1 MLPDLFGHSD
11 FEFVSDFGFRVSNF
25 PSASFRASVPF
36 HPPFPFN
43 LPRMR
48 LGTVIGRVT
57 LSQEEPIY
65 SGSRLL
71 IVQPLSKEQFA
82 GAPAQPLAR
91 GNSLVVFDQL
101 GAGQGSI
108 VGFTEGAEATQPFDG
123 PAPVDAYNACI
134 IDQIYYQ
141 PPK

>member
-1 MLPDLFGHSD
+1 
-11 FEFVSDFGFRVSNF
+11 
-25 PSASFRASVPF
+25 
-36 HPPFPFN
+36 
-43 LPRMR
+43 MR

-57 LSQEEPIY
+57 LTQQEPVY

-82 GAPAQPLAR
+82 NPRLDWGPDGPAQPLAK
-91 GNSLVVFDQL
+91 GSSVVVVDQL
-101 GAGQGSI
+101 GAGLGSI

>member
-1 MLPDLFGHSD
+1 
-11 FEFVSDFGFRVSNF
+11 
-25 PSASFRASVPF
+25 
-36 HPPFPFN
+36 
-43 LPRMR
+43 MR

-82 GAPAQPLAR
+82 RPELGREADAPAQPLAK